1 MRLKTNTLAIALL
14 SSVFMVGCQPTS
26 PPTDGPQP
34 DLHEDHDQA
43 DGHDGHAHPEHGPNG
58 GELFE
63 LGAEE
68 YHAELLHDDDAQTV
82 TINLLD
88 SAAKEAVTI
97 PDQEV
102 TLNVKADGS
111 GSQFKLTSTGEGEAN
126 STFTSKDAKLIE
138 LLEGEHADITLVVT
152 IAGKQYRGQMHHDH
166 AHGEEGHD
174 HAH

>member
-88 SAAKEAVTI
+88 SAAKEAVKARRFPALSRSTARRHSEPCARSATTQPCTI
-97 PDQEV
+97 
-102 TLNVKADGS
+102 
-111 GSQFKLTSTGEGEAN
+111 STAQ
-126 STFTSKDAKLIE
+126 T
-138 LLEGEHADITLVVT
+138 
-152 IAGKQYRGQMHHDH
+152 
-166 AHGEEGHD
+166 
-174 HAH
+174 